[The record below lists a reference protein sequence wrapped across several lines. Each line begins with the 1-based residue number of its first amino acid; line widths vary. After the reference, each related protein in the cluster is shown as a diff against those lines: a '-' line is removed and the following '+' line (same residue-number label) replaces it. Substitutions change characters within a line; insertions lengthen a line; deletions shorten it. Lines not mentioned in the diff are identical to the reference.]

1 MGRCFATA
9 LAVLAFGAVPA
20 GALAAPQ
27 EDVSSTHSV
36 LVDAYNALHA
46 VVSSWPTVESNL
58 NRLDLKFAAECP
70 HVGAG
75 SPQNESEQRLSY
87 EVTGALWAIGY
98 HTDAKI
104 VQSFTNAVSSLRWTD
119 AAIVRRGLTF
129 LIGLHEMVALQVPD
143 LCGDVRTWAATG
155 YVTVPADTRQY
166 DLHVESIEVEIP
178 SLQMFAPYV
187 QPSDRALFARVKR
200 LVKRFDELE
209 FTTGQR
215 YWNKLLETLA
225 LNQ

>member
-1 MGRCFATA
+1 MTA
-9 LAVLAFGAVPA
+9 LAVLAFGA
-20 GALAAPQ
+20 
-27 EDVSSTHSV
+27 D
-36 LVDAYNALHA
+36 
-46 VVSSWPTVESNL
+46 
-58 NRLDLKFAAECP
+58 
-70 HVGAG
+70 

-87 EVTGALWAIGY
+87 EVTGALWATGY

-104 VQSFTNAVSSLRWTD
+104 VQSFTNAVSTLRWTN
-119 AAIVRRGLTF
+119 AAIVHRGLTF

-143 LCGDVRTWAATG
+143 LCGDVRAWAATG
-155 YVTVPADTRQY
+155 YATVPADTQQY
-166 DLHVESIEVEIP
+166 DQHVESIEVEIP

-187 QPSDRALFARVKR
+187 QPSDKALFARVKR
-200 LVKRFDELE
+200 LVKKFDELE